1 MIYVNEKDLVVPG
14 ELLAEDDYYSGR
26 GTFED
31 DGKICSKLLGLVS
44 LRNKKISV
52 IPLKSKYLP
61 KKGDVVIGK
70 IDDVRFS
77 MWGVD
82 INSPYSGILPAS
94 EVFGRD
100 KKELSRVFDI
110 GDVLFLRI
118 VDVDEVKKVKLG
130 LKGRG
135 MGKFRG
141 GVIVDIA
148 PTKVPRLIG
157 KKGSMINM
165 IKDKTGCKIVVG
177 QNGLV
182 WVKGNED
189 MEQIVKNII
198 KLIEKEAHTSGL
210 TDRIKNKLCLLIDG
224 ELPEE
229 ETEVLEEKEE
239 IVEDS
244 FEDGLKKPEIQD
256 FRDEVEKEIAEEL
269 ALEDSEDEE
278 LDYDDSEDE
287 FDDDSDEFDDDEY
300 GEEDEDFADDD
311 SDEFDD
317 EDEEFDD
324 DSDEFGDEDL
334 DDEELDYDDSED
346 DSEDELDDEEFVG
359 IEELEESVESEEFM
373 EDAEETSDFI
383 EEEIIELDEEDSEE
397 DSEVFNE
404 ADDEEEFDVID
415 DVEQESEVIE
425 DEAEVIDDVE
435 DESEVIEDESE
446 VIDDVEEEASEDISD
461 DELEE
466 VINEAISEDEAS
478 EEVIN
483 EAISEDEA
491 SEEESQEE
499 SESEDKEEDEEK
511 KEEKSKKP
519 KFLDT
524 FEYINEQK
532 KKNKSSFDLSRADN
546 SNSPTLNI
554 SQRRGI

>member
-94 EVFGRD
+94 EVFGRE

-135 MGKFRG
+135 MGKFKG

-198 KLIEKEAHTSGL
+198 KLIEREAHTSGL

-224 ELPEE
+224 ELPPEE
-229 ETEVLEEKEE
+229 EEAEPEVEEDAFEE
-239 IVEDS
+239 
-244 FEDGLKKPEIQD
+244 GLKKPELQD
-256 FRDEVEKEIAEEL
+256 FREEVEKELAEEGFIDEDFDEDEDSEEEEFEEDL
-269 ALEDSEDEE
+269 EDFNDETEDYEDIDEDLDEDEEDSEDED
-278 LDYDDSEDE
+278 LDESED
-287 FDDDSDEFDDDEY
+287 FDE
-300 GEEDEDFADDD
+300 
-311 SDEFDD
+311 D
-317 EDEEFDD
+317 EDEEDL
-324 DSDEFGDEDL
+324 DED
-334 DDEELDYDDSED
+334 D
-346 DSEDELDDEEFVG
+346 
-359 IEELEESVESEEFM
+359 
-373 EDAEETSDFI
+373 
-383 EEEIIELDEEDSEE
+383 
-397 DSEVFNE
+397 
-404 ADDEEEFDVID
+404 
-415 DVEQESEVIE
+415 IE
-425 DEAEVIDDVE
+425 DLE
-435 DESEVIEDESE
+435 
-446 VIDDVEEEASEDISD
+446 EDISD
-461 DELEE
+461 DELED
-466 VINEAISEDEAS
+466 VISEAISDDDENVDKDS
-478 EEVIN
+478 EE
-483 EAISEDEA
+483 DL
-491 SEEESQEE
+491 
-499 SESEDKEEDEEK
+499 EDEEAADDA
-511 KEEKSKKP
+511 EEDKDDEDSDEDKDDKSKKP
-519 KFLDT
+519 NFMDT
-524 FEYINEQK
+524 YEYINEQK
-532 KKNKSSFDLSRADN
+532 KNNNKSSFDLSRADN
-546 SNSPTLNI
+546 SKSPTLNI
-554 SQRRGI
+554 SQGRGI

>member
-14 ELLAEDDYYSGR
+14 ELLAEDDYYPGR

-94 EVFGRD
+94 EVFGRE

-135 MGKFRG
+135 MGKFKG

-198 KLIEKEAHTSGL
+198 KLIEREAHTSGL

-224 ELPEE
+224 ELPPEE
-229 ETEVLEEKEE
+229 EEVEE
-239 IVEDS
+239 IVEEEAEEEDA
-244 FEDGLKKPEIQD
+244 FEEGLKKPELQD
-256 FRDEVEKEIAEEL
+256 FRDEVEKELAEEGFL
-269 ALEDSEDEE
+269 DEDSEEDLDDEDSEEEEFEDDVEDFNDETEDYEDIDEEDLDDEDSEDEDEEDLDDEDSEEEIEDFEDDISDEELEDVIFDAISEDEEDVEEDSEDLEDSEDEISE
-278 LDYDDSEDE
+278 EEAVEEDSEDE
-287 FDDDSDEFDDDEY
+287 D
-300 GEEDEDFADDD
+300 AV
-311 SDEFDD
+311 
-317 EDEEFDD
+317 EDEEAP
-324 DSDEFGDEDL
+324 
-334 DDEELDYDDSED
+334 EEEVEEVASQEDSED
-346 DSEDELDDEEFVG
+346 DE
-359 IEELEESVESEEFM
+359 
-373 EDAEETSDFI
+373 
-383 EEEIIELDEEDSEE
+383 
-397 DSEVFNE
+397 
-404 ADDEEEFDVID
+404 
-415 DVEQESEVIE
+415 
-425 DEAEVIDDVE
+425 
-435 DESEVIEDESE
+435 
-446 VIDDVEEEASEDISD
+446 
-461 DELEE
+461 
-466 VINEAISEDEAS
+466 
-478 EEVIN
+478 
-483 EAISEDEA
+483 
-491 SEEESQEE
+491 
-499 SESEDKEEDEEK
+499 

-519 KFLDT
+519 NFMDT
-524 FEYINEQK
+524 YEFINEQK
-532 KKNKSSFDLSRADN
+532 KNNKSSFDLSRADN
-546 SNSPTLNI
+546 SKSPTLNI
-554 SQRRGI
+554 SQGRGI

>member
-14 ELLAEDDYYSGR
+14 ELLAEDDYYPGR

-94 EVFGRD
+94 EVFGRE

-135 MGKFRG
+135 MGKFKG

-198 KLIEKEAHTSGL
+198 KLIEREAHTSGL

-224 ELPEE
+224 ELPPEE
-229 ETEVLEEKEE
+229 EEVEE
-239 IVEDS
+239 IVEEEAEEDA
-244 FEDGLKKPEIQD
+244 FEEGLKKPELQD
-256 FRDEVEKEIAEEL
+256 FRDEVEKELAEEGFIDEDSEEDEDDEDSEDDEFEEDL
-269 ALEDSEDEE
+269 EDFNDETEDYEDIDEEDLDDDEDSEDE
-278 LDYDDSEDE
+278 DE
-287 FDDDSDEFDDDEY
+287 DDDLETSDDDI
-300 GEEDEDFADDD
+300 EDFEDDI
-311 SDEFDD
+311 S
-317 EDEEFDD
+317 
-324 DSDEFGDEDL
+324 
-334 DDEELDYDDSED
+334 DEELE
-346 DSEDELDDEEFVG
+346 
-359 IEELEESVESEEFM
+359 
-373 EDAEETSDFI
+373 
-383 EEEIIELDEEDSEE
+383 
-397 DSEVFNE
+397 
-404 ADDEEEFDVID
+404 DVI
-415 DVEQESEVIE
+415 S
-425 DEAEVIDDVE
+425 
-435 DESEVIEDESE
+435 
-446 VIDDVEEEASEDISD
+446 
-461 DELEE
+461 
-466 VINEAISEDEAS
+466 EAISEDEDEIV
-478 EEVIN
+478 EE
-483 EAISEDEA
+483 SEDEEDVEDSEDDEDLED
-491 SEEESQEE
+491 SEEEAVEE
-499 SESEDKEEDEEK
+499 SEDEDEIVEEDSEESPEEEAVEESEEENEDDSDDDEDDSK
-511 KEEKSKKP
+511 DEKSKKP
-519 KFLDT
+519 NFMDT
-524 FEYINEQK
+524 YEYINEQK
-532 KKNKSSFDLSRADN
+532 KNNKSSFDLSRADN
-546 SNSPTLNI
+546 SKSPTLNI
-554 SQRRGI
+554 SQGRGI

>member
-26 GTFED
+26 GTFEE

-94 EVFGRD
+94 EVFGRE

-135 MGKFRG
+135 MGKFKG

-189 MEQIVKNII
+189 MEQIVK
-198 KLIEKEAHTSGL
+198 KKEAHTSGL

-224 ELPEE
+224 ELPPEE
-229 ETEVLEEKEE
+229 EEAEQVEEYEE
-239 IVEDS
+239 DA
-244 FEDGLKKPEIQD
+244 FEEGLKKPELQD
-256 FRDEVEKEIAEEL
+256 FRDEVEKELAEEL
-269 ALEDSEDEE
+269 ANEDSEDEDDFE
-278 LDYDDSEDE
+278 DFDDDLDDDSDEDEEDLEDFNDDSEDE
-287 FDDDSDEFDDDEY
+287 EGFEDFDDDLDDDSEEDEEDSDDFEDFDDDL
-300 GEEDEDFADDD
+300 DDD
-311 SDEFDD
+311 S
-317 EDEEFDD
+317 
-324 DSDEFGDEDL
+324 
-334 DDEELDYDDSED
+334 
-346 DSEDELDDEEFVG
+346 
-359 IEELEESVESEEFM
+359 
-373 EDAEETSDFI
+373 
-383 EEEIIELDEEDSEE
+383 EEDSEE
-397 DSEVFNE
+397 DS
-404 ADDEEEFDVID
+404 DDDLDDDSEEEIEEFD
-415 DVEQESEVIE
+415 
-425 DEAEVIDDVE
+425 
-435 DESEVIEDESE
+435 
-446 VIDDVEEEASEDISD
+446 EDISD
-461 DELEE
+461 EQLED
-466 VINEAISEDEAS
+466 VINEAISEDEDS
-478 EEVIN
+478 
-483 EAISEDEA
+483 SEDADLVEDEENDDLEA
-491 SEEESQEE
+491 SEEDADED
-499 SESEDKEEDEEK
+499 SEDKEEEAKEDSEEE

-532 KKNKSSFDLSRADN
+532 KKNKSSFDFSRADN
-546 SNSPTLNI
+546 SKSPTLNI
-554 SQRRGI
+554 SQGRGI

>member
-94 EVFGRD
+94 EVFGRE

-135 MGKFRG
+135 MGKFKG

-189 MEQIVKNII
+189 MEQIVKNVI

-224 ELPEE
+224 ELPPEE
-229 ETEVLEEKEE
+229 EEAEQVEEYEE
-239 IVEDS
+239 DA
-244 FEDGLKKPEIQD
+244 FEEGLKKPELQD
-256 FRDEVEKEIAEEL
+256 FRDEVEKELAEEL
-269 ALEDSEDEE
+269 ANEDSEDEDDFEDFDDDLDDDSEDEDEDFEDSEDEE
-278 LDYDDSEDE
+278 DE
-287 FDDDSDEFDDDEY
+287 S
-300 GEEDEDFADDD
+300 EEDADDD
-311 SDEFDD
+311 S
-317 EDEEFDD
+317 
-324 DSDEFGDEDL
+324 
-334 DDEELDYDDSED
+334 
-346 DSEDELDDEEFVG
+346 
-359 IEELEESVESEEFM
+359 
-373 EDAEETSDFI
+373 
-383 EEEIIELDEEDSEE
+383 EEEIE
-397 DSEVFNE
+397 
-404 ADDEEEFDVID
+404 
-415 DVEQESEVIE
+415 ESE
-425 DEAEVIDDVE
+425 
-435 DESEVIEDESE
+435 
-446 VIDDVEEEASEDISD
+446 EDISD
-461 DELEE
+461 EQLED
-466 VINEAISEDEAS
+466 VINDAISEDEDS
-478 EEVIN
+478 
-483 EAISEDEA
+483 SEDADLVEDEENDDLEA
-491 SEEESQEE
+491 SEEDADED
-499 SESEDKEEDEEK
+499 SEDKEEEAKEDSEEE

-532 KKNKSSFDLSRADN
+532 KKNKSSFDFSRADN
-546 SNSPTLNI
+546 SKSPTLNI
-554 SQRRGI
+554 SQGRGI